1 MISKPSRY
9 HHLDP
14 DDAFSLRDLW
24 HVLSFRRA
32 TIAWI
37 TIAIFATTLT
47 VCLVRSPQ
55 YVAESDLEINPE
67 NASAVD
73 LSTGPAD
80 VESEYAVTLAT
91 QANVLASDTL
101 ALQVIQQLSLEQAE
115 KQRSHLF
122 FSKRADDDSLPL
134 ENSPVRRTRMLK
146 QFHKHLSVH
155 VLGGTRILQVRCL
168 DRDPALAAT
177 IVNTL
182 VNDYLEQYFQ
192 TRYTATRQASEWL
205 SKQLADL
212 KNDVE
217 VSQQRLV
224 DYQRQAGIL
233 GESETHNVVTAKLE
247 ELNKQLSGAEAN
259 RIVKQA
265 VWQLAKTGDPEL
277 ISSIAGSSF
286 VQGVGTGGNAAQL
299 GLLPALRAQEAQ
311 LKADIAQTSARL
323 GPAFPKLQQMNRQLS
338 ELQASIA
345 LEVGRIASRA
355 QNDYVAAKNAEDMER
370 ALFEKQK
377 QEANKLN
384 DSAIQ
389 YGILKREVDSSRDLY
404 EGLLGKLKQAGVLA
418 GLRSSNIV
426 VLDPARPSAQPAS
439 PDYALNL
446 SLGLLAGLLGGIV
459 CALLKDSFDTAIH
472 TPNDIQRISNLR
484 VLGVIPQVRVEALGS
499 PAVSEQFRALRTA
512 VILSKSDVPA
522 RVVLIASAIPH
533 EGKTTVSMNLARVL
547 AQQGNR
553 VLLVDADLRRPSI
566 PGELIGNSGLSNS
579 LTKQDQPCVQDL
591 GDGLHLVVAGPPI
604 PCPAEMLGSSA
615 MNALITGW
623 RQTYEY
629 VVLDTP
635 PVLSVTDAVVLADS
649 ADAVLIVVRADST
662 SGESFLRA
670 QEILEQ
676 SRAPVLGA
684 VINGMDF
691 RSPGYA
697 HYYGTTYSLP
707 AVGKDPES

>member
-1 MISKPSRY
+1 MILKPSHY
-9 HHLDP
+9 NHLDP

-24 HVLSFRRA
+24 HVLSYRRA
-32 TIAWI
+32 IIVWI
-37 TIAIFATTLT
+37 TVAVFATTLT

-55 YVAESDLEINPE
+55 YAAESNLEINPE

-73 LSTGPAD
+73 LSTRPTDA
-80 VESEYAVTLAT
+80 ESEYAVTLAT

-101 ALQVIQQLSLEQAE
+101 ALQVIQQLNLEQVE

-134 ENSPVRRTRMLK
+134 EKSPVRRTRMLK
-146 QFHKHLSVH
+146 RFHKNLSIH
-155 VLGGTRILQVRCL
+155 VLGGTRILQIRCL
-168 DRDPALAAT
+168 DRDPALSAM

-192 TRYTATRQASEWL
+192 TRYTATHQASEWL

-217 VSQQRLV
+217 LSQQRLV
-224 DYQRQAGIL
+224 DYQRQTGIL

-286 VQGVGTGGNAAQL
+286 IQGVSAGGNAAQL
-299 GLLPALRAQEAQ
+299 GLLPSLRAQEAQ
-311 LKADIAQTSARL
+311 LKADIAQAAARL
-323 GPAFPKLQQMNRQLS
+323 GPAFPKLQQMNSQLS

-355 QNDYVAAKNAEDMER
+355 QNDYIAAKDAEDMER

-389 YGILKREVDSSRDLY
+389 YGILKREVDSGRDLY

-426 VLDPARPSAQPAS
+426 VLDPARTPAQPAS

-446 SLGLLAGLLGGIV
+446 SLGFLAGLLGGVV
-459 CALLKDSFDTAIH
+459 CALIRDSFDTAIH
-472 TPNDIQRISNLR
+472 TPNDIRRISNVR
-484 VLGVIPQVRVEALGS
+484 VLGVIPQIGAEALGS
-499 PAVSEQFRALRTA
+499 PVVSEHFRALRTA
-512 VILSKSDVPA
+512 IVLAKSEPPPRVI
-522 RVVLIASAIPH
+522 LIASALPH
-533 EGKTTVSMNLARVL
+533 EGKTTISMNLARVL

-553 VLLVDADLRRPSI
+553 VLLIDADLRRPSAT
-566 PGELIGNSGLSNS
+566 GEHGGNIGLSDS
-579 LTKQDQPCVQDL
+579 LTKQESPHVQDL
-591 GDGLHLVVAGPPI
+591 GDGLHFVTAGPMSPF
-604 PCPAEMLGSSA
+604 PAEQLASPA
-615 MNALITGW
+615 MNALISGW

-629 VVLDTP
+629 VLLDTP
-635 PVLSVTDAVVLADS
+635 PVLSVTDAVVLAGS

-662 SGESFLRA
+662 SGDTLLRA
-670 QEILEQ
+670 HEILEQ
-676 SRAPVLGA
+676 SRAPILGA

-697 HYYGTTYSLP
+697 HYYGTNYSLP
-707 AVGKDPES
+707 DVGKDPVS